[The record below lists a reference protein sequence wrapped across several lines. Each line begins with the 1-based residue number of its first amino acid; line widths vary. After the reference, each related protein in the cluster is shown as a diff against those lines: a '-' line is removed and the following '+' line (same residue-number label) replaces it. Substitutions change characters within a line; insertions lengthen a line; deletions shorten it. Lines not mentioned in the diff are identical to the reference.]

1 MKTAGIATIVIGLFM
16 TVYTGFSFITKE
28 KVIDMWGLEVTKDN
42 QHDIDWQPYVG
53 IATMITGGAV
63 LALARKKTLNPGH

>member
-1 MKTAGIATIVIGLFM
+1 MKTAGAITIVVGLLM
-16 TVYTGFSFITKE
+16 TVYTGFSYITKE

-42 QHDIDWQPYVG
+42 QHDINWQPYVG

-63 LALARKKTLNPGH
+63 LALARKKTLTPGN

>member
-1 MKTAGIATIVIGLFM
+1 MKTAGAITIVVGLLM
-16 TVYTGFSFITKE
+16 TVYTGFSYITNE

-42 QHDIDWQPYVG
+42 QHDINWQPYVG

-63 LALARKKTLNPGH
+63 IALARKKTLTAGN